1 MAYLTG
7 PSMTF
12 NGDTSVVDTSAVHT
26 IGTRANDSSGNQ
38 YIYLKGVGSTAA
50 GSWVSYDENYATTL
64 LAANAVGSVAIA
76 MAAVDATTK
85 YGWYQIYG
93 VNTIAK
99 TDTVAADKAL
109 FIDGTAGRADDAVVT
124 GDLIVGAASMTS
136 DTSNVATVQLNY
148 PFVTDVLG

>member
-7 PSMTF
+7 PAMAF

-26 IGTRANDSSGNQ
+26 LGTRANDSSGNQ

-50 GSWVSYDENYATTL
+50 GSWVSYDENHATTL
-64 LAANAVGSVAIA
+64 LAANAVGAVAVA

-93 VNTIAK
+93 VNTVAK

-124 GDLIVGAASMTS
+124 GDLIVGAASMTA